1 MPDLE
6 LDPSRTAL
14 VVMDY
19 QPSSLG
25 SLSNADELVARAG
38 ELLDKVRS
46 VGAHVAHVRVG
57 FGESDYAAVPSHSPF
72 AGIAA
77 NEKLRATMH
86 ADSESTAIN
95 ERLAPLDGE
104 ITVRKTRVGPFSST
118 DLHQRLQ
125 GVGVDTIL
133 VAGITTAGVV
143 LSTVRQAAD
152 MDYRVVVVSD
162 ACADPDTQVHETL
175 VTKVF
180 PRQATVLTAQELL
193 ASLA

>member
-1 MPDLE
+1 MPILE

-25 SLSNADELVARAG
+25 PLPNADELVARTG
-38 ELLDKVRS
+38 ELLDRVRS
-46 VGAHVAHVRVG
+46 AGAQVAHVRVG
-57 FGESDYAAVPSHSPF
+57 FADSDYDAVPSHSPF
-72 AGIAA
+72 AAIAA
-77 NEKLRATMH
+77 NEKMRTAMH
-86 ADSESTAIN
+86 ADSASTAIN
-95 ERLAPLDGE
+95 QRLAPLDGE

-118 DLHQRLQ
+118 DLHQQLR
-125 GVGVDTIL
+125 GAGVDTIL
-133 VAGITTAGVV
+133 LAGITTAGVV

-152 MDYRVVVVSD
+152 LDYRVVVVSD

-193 ASLA
+193 VALD